1 MSSKS
6 VRVVLYRPDG
16 GTSREYNDVEVTS
29 WNKDMI
35 EFQKRTE
42 EGDDATVT
50 EYTSN
55 LKYVIVEVTT
65 GPKNLI

>member
-1 MSSKS
+1 MSSKQT
-6 VRVVLYRPDG
+6 RVVLYRPDG

-29 WNKDMI
+29 WSKDMI

-42 EGDDATVT
+42 EGDDATIT